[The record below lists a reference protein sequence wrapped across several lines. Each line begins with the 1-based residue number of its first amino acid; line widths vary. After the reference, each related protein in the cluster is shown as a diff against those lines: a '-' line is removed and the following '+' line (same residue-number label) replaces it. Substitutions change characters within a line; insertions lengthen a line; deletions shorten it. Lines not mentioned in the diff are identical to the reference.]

1 LLYRRIAFA
10 APFAF
15 ALLTGCATQQPQVG
29 HMVRAKGYPGSERPE
44 KDVAVIFAT
53 DARPRWDVTFICTVD
68 GRALERPGCAN
79 VVYVSPGTHTLGWQ
93 YQGTNATGRG
103 EIASVFEAGRLYQLN
118 ASSLGGSRGVVQ
130 VIPMSPNTPLTYRN
144 VSPSQ
149 VPQGAKPDDPI
160 PYGIN

>member
-1 LLYRRIAFA
+1 MLTRPLVLPVLVAFVLLA
-10 APFAF
+10 
-15 ALLTGCATQQPQVG
+15 GCAAQHPPSGQ
-29 HMVRAKGYPGSERPE
+29 MVRAKGYPGPERAE
-44 KDVAVIFAT
+44 KDVAIIFAT

-93 YQGTNATGRG
+93 YQGTSATGRG
-103 EIASVFEAGRLYQLN
+103 EIASVFEGGRVYQLN

-130 VIPMSPNTPLTYRN
+130 IIPMPPNAPVTYRN

-149 VPQGAKPDDPI
+149 VPPGTKPDDPI

>member
-1 LLYRRIAFA
+1 MKKTILACLLIS
-10 APFAF
+10 
-15 ALLTGCATQQPQVG
+15 ALLAGCASQTPSVG
-29 HMVRAKGYPGSERPE
+29 NMVRAKGYPGPERPE
-44 KDVAVIFAT
+44 SEVATIFAT

-93 YQGTNATGRG
+93 YRGTSATGQG
-103 EIASVFEAGRLYQLN
+103 EHAAIFEAGRVYQLN
-118 ASSLGGSRGVVQ
+118 ASSLGGNRGIVQ
-130 VIPMSPNTPLTYRN
+130 VIPMPPGSKLTYRN

-149 VPQGAKPDDPI
+149 VPADKKPDDPV